1 MFRLGA
7 MRGTYIK
14 LTLPEGIHKSH
25 WKCNGA
31 KPCGPT
37 SSLWVRQKQ
46 LLFTKPP
53 STFSYFSA
61 SLQLHGDMS
70 PVLTTSGLKHRKI
83 STKASVSTA
92 AMTSEVV
99 LQV

>member
-1 MFRLGA
+1 MW
-7 MRGTYIK
+7 THE
-14 LTLPEGIHKSH
+14 LTVGEAETAVSH
-25 WKCNGA
+25 Q
-31 KPCGPT
+31 T
-37 SSLWVRQKQ
+37 S
-46 LLFTKPP
+46 

-83 STKASVSTA
+83 STKASVSAA

-99 LQV
+99 SQV